1 MMVYEGIEL
10 DLLLLDIYMLTLFD
24 IVARQPFVAMMMTF
38 LAQKG
43 IDYLRF
49 YVGVKKIGFK
59 SLIGERFFM

>member
-1 MMVYEGIEL
+1 MF
-10 DLLLLDIYMLTLFD
+10 TLFD

-49 YVGVKKIGFK
+49 YIGVKKLGFK
-59 SLIGERFFM
+59 SLIGQRFFM